1 MMMTLEQV
9 QKSLQDRNLK
19 AVSQGCGL
27 AYDTVWRIANGDVKR
42 VSYDAVKALSD
53 YLQDGVNANG

>member
-9 QKSLQDRNLK
+9 QTALHDRNLK
-19 AVSQGCGL
+19 AVSAGCGL
-27 AYDTVWRIANGDVKR
+27 AYDTVWRIANGKIER

-53 YLQDGVNANG
+53 YLQNGAVTHG

>member
-9 QKSLQDRNLK
+9 QKALQDRNLK
-19 AVSQGCGL
+19 AVASGCGL
-27 AYDTVWRIANGDVKR
+27 AYDTVWRIANGKIER

-53 YLQDGVNANG
+53 YLQQGAAING